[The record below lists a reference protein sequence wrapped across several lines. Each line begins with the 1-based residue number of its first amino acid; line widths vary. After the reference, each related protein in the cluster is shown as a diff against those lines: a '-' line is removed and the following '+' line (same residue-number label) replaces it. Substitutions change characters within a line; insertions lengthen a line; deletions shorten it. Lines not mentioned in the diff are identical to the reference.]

1 MMDPAWP
8 KRIAYGHAD
17 GQPENDEKMGFSE
30 RRIAQRFLADDEK
43 TETANAR
50 ICLAGKAGRSRFQ
63 VKESRSGA
71 AQRELH
77 KQNA

>member
-30 RRIAQRFLADDEK
+30 RRIAQRFWPTTKRQKLPMHEYALLARLDDHVF
-43 TETANAR
+43 R
-50 ICLAGKAGRSRFQ
+50 
-63 VKESRSGA
+63 
-71 AQRELH
+71 
-77 KQNA
+77 